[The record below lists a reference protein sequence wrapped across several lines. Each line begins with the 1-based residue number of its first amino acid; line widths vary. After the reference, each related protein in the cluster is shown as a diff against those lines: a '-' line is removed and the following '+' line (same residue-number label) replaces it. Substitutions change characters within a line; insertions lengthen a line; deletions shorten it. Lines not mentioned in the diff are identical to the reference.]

1 MDSND
6 IISAIINTF
15 KELECVTVNAA
26 QFTRRGIRSTEF
38 LTALCQLGLN
48 EGYQTCA
55 NRAAVN
61 QLYRTNDW
69 GEWLCDAMW
78 FDSHG
83 EGWTPIQSV
92 PMAAECEWGNL
103 GDVFDDFP
111 KLIVVRAIV
120 RVIVCDGDLRGGP
133 DEAWLTPE
141 DIVAKLTE
149 WIGTFECTQIGD
161 TYFLVTYQWNH
172 NESPDWNE
180 DSRFYLRYFKIVGN
194 GPGQPPIFEELF
206 PE

>member
-1 MDSND
+1 MKDTRHVQIAQLSTNYTEPTTG
-6 IISAIINTF
+6 ANGF
-15 KELECVTVNAA
+15 VT
-26 QFTRRGIRSTEF
+26 QCGSTPM
-38 LTALCQLGLN
+38 A
-48 EGYQTCA
+48 
-55 NRAAVN
+55 RV
-61 QLYRTNDW
+61 
-69 GEWLCDAMW
+69 
-78 FDSHG
+78 
-83 EGWTPIQSV
+83 WTPIQSV

-103 GDVFDDFP
+103 EDVFDDFP

-172 NESPDWNE
+172 NESLDWNE

-194 GPGQPPIFEELF
+194 GPGQPPICEELS